1 LDVGAF
7 FLSRPFVGV
16 GFAVA
21 HTHSQKLHNPAL
33 LYLVPSLLFGV
44 FVVAASWSEAT
55 LVLDY
60 KGGTAHS
67 HCCEEQES
75 SDD

>member
-21 HTHSQKLHNPAL
+21 NTHSQKLQNHAL
-33 LYLVPSLLFGV
+33 LYLVPSLLIGV
-44 FVVAASWSEAT
+44 FVVATSWSEAT

-60 KGGTAHS
+60 KGGTSHS